1 MPLEKT
7 LFPQAMQEKMS
18 QKRTMVWTLAL
29 RRWLLIFLLTVLLA
43 LQGCYSLRTMGMQ
56 EEVVVMETTAYCA
69 CKACCGWKRKYGCC
83 LAPAVYAS
91 GPNRG
96 ERKKVGITADGSK
109 AKNGT
114 IAADTR
120 LYPFGTIMHV
130 PGYGWGEVHDK
141 GSAIKGNRLDL
152 FFSSHKKALEWG
164 RRKVKVKVYWKG

>member
-1 MPLEKT
+1 MRLEKT
-7 LFPQAMQEKMS
+7 LWPQAMQEKMS
-18 QKRTMVWTLAL
+18 EERTMVWTRDL
-29 RRWLLIFLLTVLLA
+29 RRWPLIVLVSVLFVFE
-43 LQGCYSLRTMGMQ
+43 GCYSLKTMGMR
-56 EEVVVMETTAYCA
+56 EVVVVMETTAYCA
-69 CKACCGWKRKYGCC
+69 CKTCCGWKRKYGCC

-91 GPNRG
+91 GPNKG

-109 AKNGT
+109 AKKGT

-141 GSAIKGNRLDL
+141 GSAIKGDRIDL

-164 RRKVKVKVYWKG
+164 RRKVNVRVYRNT

>member
-1 MPLEKT
+1 MMHRAGPRK
-7 LFPQAMQEKMS
+7 
-18 QKRTMVWTLAL
+18 
-29 RRWLLIFLLTVLLA
+29 WLLVVMLSASFA
-43 LQGCYSLRTMGMQ
+43 LQGCYSLKTFGMRK
-56 EEVVVMETTAYCA
+56 EVVVMETTAYCS
-69 CKACCGWKRKYGCC
+69 CKKCCGWKRKYGLFFC
-83 LAPAVYAS
+83 PAVYAS
-91 GPNRG
+91 GPKKG

-120 LYPFGTIMHV
+120 RYPFGTIMNV

-164 RRKVKVKVYWKG
+164 RRTVKVEIYR

>member
-1 MPLEKT
+1 MMHRAGTRKC
-7 LFPQAMQEKMS
+7 
-18 QKRTMVWTLAL
+18 
-29 RRWLLIFLLTVLLA
+29 LLVVILSAFFV
-43 LQGCYSLRTMGMQ
+43 LQGCHSLKTFGMRK
-56 EEVVVMETTAYCA
+56 EVVIMETTAYCA
-69 CKACCGWKRKYGCC
+69 CKKCCEWKRKYGCC
-83 LAPAVYAS
+83 LGPAIYAS
-91 GPNRG
+91 GPNKG

-120 LYPFGTIMHV
+120 RYTFGTIMHV

-164 RRKVKVKVYWKG
+164 RRTVKVRVYR

>member
-1 MPLEKT
+1 MRMMHRTGPWKRL
-7 LFPQAMQEKMS
+7 LAAMLS
-18 QKRTMVWTLAL
+18 AS
-29 RRWLLIFLLTVLLA
+29 FA
-43 LQGCYSLRTMGMQ
+43 LQGCYSLKTFGMQ
-56 EEVVVMETTAYCA
+56 KEVVVMETTAYCS
-69 CKACCGWKRKYGCC
+69 CKKCCGWKRKHGLFFC
-83 LAPAVYAS
+83 PAVYAS
-91 GPNRG
+91 GPKEG

-120 LYPFGTIMHV
+120 RYTFGTIMHV

-164 RRKVKVKVYWKG
+164 RRTLKIKVYR